1 MTVVVVVVVFR
12 NRDQLPA
19 QTGAHHC
26 GHDAVHLHAGGVEV
40 AGVRREHHQGPV
52 DEAVV
57 GDEVSGW
64 GRIHANVQRVCEVSR
79 AARAGRAWPPDVAKL
94 ARWSRHRRELVGVME
109 AVPRDETYCDPPALF
124 HVSGDYSF
132 IR

>member
-1 MTVVVVVVVFR
+1 MLTIGLMTVVIFR

-19 QTGAHHC
+19 ETGAHHR
-26 GHDAVHLHAGGVEV
+26 GHHAVHLHAGGVEV
-40 AGVRREHHQGPV
+40 AGARRKHHQGQL

-57 GDEVSGW
+57 GDEVSTECGLQF
-64 GRIHANVQRVCEVSR
+64 GRGQSGVRVGYSADPCC
-79 AARAGRAWPPDVAKL
+79 
-94 ARWSRHRRELVGVME
+94 RHRRELVGVME